1 MGKDEQTEQSTT
13 LQLSFS
19 DPASESILVIVGKA
33 PQTYL
38 SDKDHFPYSVPADPP
53 DPPAPPPPIPVRQG
67 SASFSS
73 KGPGLVGHWVSDITT
88 HFPLAE

>member
-53 DPPAPPPPIPVRQG
+53 DPPRSTPAHSCKAGIG
-67 SASFSS
+67 KLF
-73 KGPGLVGHWVSDITT
+73 L
-88 HFPLAE
+88 